1 MGSLTDIEKQTIVD
15 MKQSGAKLKDIVAET
30 GRNSITIRNYLT
42 SQGFPLYNKRISN
55 DEKEL
60 IIKLF
65 ESGLNCSQIA
75 NQIGRSQNGI
85 KHFLSSKGYDT
96 SSPYSISDRKSVV

>member
-75 NQIGRSQNGI
+75 NQMVLN
-85 KHFLSSKGYDT
+85 T
-96 SSPYSISDRKSVV
+96 SLVPKVMILLLHIAFPKKKRILL

>member
-42 SQGFPLYNKRISN
+42 SQGFPLYN
-55 DEKEL
+55 
-60 IIKLF
+60 
-65 ESGLNCSQIA
+65 
-75 NQIGRSQNGI
+75 
-85 KHFLSSKGYDT
+85 
-96 SSPYSISDRKSVV
+96 

>member
-65 ESGLNCSQIA
+65 EWVKLFA
-75 NQIGRSQNGI
+75 N
-85 KHFLSSKGYDT
+85 SKSNWTFSKWY
-96 SSPYSISDRKSVV
+96 

>member
-96 SSPYSISDRKSVV
+96 SSP